1 MTAETPK
8 KTWLIH
14 DPTTIYYLHPSEHV
28 GNALTKYLL
37 KSANYEIWEKAICY
51 AFGGRGKA
59 VFLSPKVVPKPKDE
73 RELGTWE
80 SNNSII
86 YSWIFNSVGESIQPS
101 IVSHI
106 IAFELWSDLKKRDSA
121 NNFWSAQSLAIDT
134 PGISTSPLLPEIYS
148 LDGTHT
154 NVSTSISG
162 KSTIEQCLER
172 LVNAVRK
179 VSAKALNSS
188 VSDMSSV
195 ISMMDRIAGS
205 TPVKIN
211 YALIEEIK
219 AINQQLIDTMVEISD
234 ELVMN

>member
-1 MTAETPK
+1 MPGDSEKVSLGAPC
-8 KTWLIH
+8 LLGPGNVGIQQ
-14 DPTTIYYLHPSEHV
+14 TT
-28 GNALTKYLL
+28 
-37 KSANYEIWEKAICY
+37 SA
-51 AFGGRGKA
+51 
-59 VFLSPKVVPKPKDE
+59 
-73 RELGTWE
+73 
-80 SNNSII
+80 
-86 YSWIFNSVGESIQPS
+86 
-101 IVSHI
+101 
-106 IAFELWSDLKKRDSA
+106 
-121 NNFWSAQSLAIDT
+121 SAQSLAIDT